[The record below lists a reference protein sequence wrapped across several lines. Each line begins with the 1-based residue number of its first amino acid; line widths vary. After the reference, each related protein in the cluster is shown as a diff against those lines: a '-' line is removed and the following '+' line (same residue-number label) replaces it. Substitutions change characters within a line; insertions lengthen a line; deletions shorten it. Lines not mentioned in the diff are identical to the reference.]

1 MGQKHLFAYVSKKYV
16 MLNERNLIMLTK
28 QDIFDLARDE
38 DVRFIRLQFTD
49 MLGNMRNIAITSS
62 RLEEALDNQCM
73 FDGSCIDGF
82 IGIEESDLYLH
93 PDLDTFT
100 IFPWRPHQG
109 KVARLI
115 CDVYKPDG
123 TRLESDPR
131 RVLQEVIKEAEEM
144 GYTFNVGPECEFF
157 LFNTDER
164 GNPTTVPHDN
174 AGYFDLAPLD
184 NGENC
189 RRDICLTLEEMGY
202 TVESSHHEVAPGQ
215 HEITFRYDDAL
226 KTADRIVTFKTVV
239 KTIAKRN
246 GLHATFMPKPVEG
259 ENGSG
264 MHLIM
269 SLLKDGKNVF
279 YNEEDPSKL
288 SETACKFTAGL
299 LKYTPDMSCLTN
311 PTVNSYK
318 RFIPGYEAPCYIS
331 WSERNRS
338 LLVRVPALKKVGD
351 LRVEL
356 RSPDPTANPYLA
368 LAACLKAG
376 LEGIKNNETLPPSID
391 VNIYKLS
398 DKEREALGIKSLP
411 ISLNE
416 SVRIA
421 KNSEFVKSL
430 LGETLASSYLSAK
443 EKEYGEYRKTINQ
456 WEIEKYFIAY

>member
-1 MGQKHLFAYVSKKYV
+1 M
-16 MLNERNLIMLTK
+16 TK
-28 QDIFDLARDE
+28 QDILNLVEDE
-38 DVRFIRLQFTD
+38 DVSFVRLQFTD
-49 MLGNMRNIAITSS
+49 VLGTMRNIAITASKI
-62 RLEEALDNQCM
+62 EDALDNMCM
-73 FDGSCIDGF
+73 FDGSSIKGF
-82 IGIEESDLYLH
+82 AGIEESDLYLH

-131 RVLQEVIKEAEEM
+131 YILQTAIKEAAEM
-144 GYTFNVGPECEFF
+144 GYTFEVGPECEFF

-164 GNPTTVPHDN
+164 GNPTTIPHDN

-202 TVESSHHEVAPGQ
+202 VIEASHHEAAPGQ

-226 KTADRIVTFKTVV
+226 KTADKIITFRTVV

-246 GLHATFMPKPVEG
+246 GLHATFMPKPLEG
-259 ENGSG
+259 ESGSG
-264 MHLIM
+264 MHLTM
-269 SLLKDGKNVF
+269 SLKKDGKNIF
-279 YNEEDPSKL
+279 SSNDKNKTL
-288 SETACKFTAGL
+288 SDTAYKFLAGL
-299 LKYTPDMSCLTN
+299 LKRTPDMACLTN

-331 WSERNRS
+331 WSESNRS
-338 LLVRVPALKKVGD
+338 LLVRVPATRKGED
-351 LRVEL
+351 ARIEL

-376 LEGIKNNETLPPSID
+376 LEGIKNNEALPPSID
-391 VNIYKLS
+391 VNIYSLS
-398 DKEREALGIKSLP
+398 DKERESLGVKSLP

-416 SVRIA
+416 AIRIA
-421 KNSEFVKSL
+421 KKSDFINGL
-430 LGETLASSYLSAK
+430 LGEKFAYNYFKAK
-443 EKEYGEYRKTINQ
+443 EEEYGEYRKKINQ
-456 WEIEKYFIAY
+456 WEIEKYLIEY